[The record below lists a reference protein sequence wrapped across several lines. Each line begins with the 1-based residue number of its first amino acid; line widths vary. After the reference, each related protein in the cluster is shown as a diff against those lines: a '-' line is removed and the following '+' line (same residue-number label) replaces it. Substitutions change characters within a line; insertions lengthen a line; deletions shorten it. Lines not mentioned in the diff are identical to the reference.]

1 MRLCSTTVHD
11 SKLALAQEVAP
22 RRRQAPFSP
31 RGLEALERM
40 PTPLLLDPACTW
52 GLRILL
58 LPGQG
63 GRSSSSS
70 AGTRQV
76 VTVCRLQ
83 HPPEILQLPQSSL
96 QHYHLTALELSSHF
110 FHAWGRG
117 WPGGGQGFVVPS
129 PQAGTRDA

>member
-31 RGLEALERM
+31 QGLEALERM
-40 PTPLLLDPACTW
+40 PTPLPALPARQMLLDPACTW

-63 GRSSSSS
+63 GSSSSS
-70 AGTRQV
+70 SPGTREV
-76 VTVCRLQ
+76 VTVCSI
-83 HPPEILQLPQSSL
+83 PPKSSNC
-96 QHYHLTALELSSHF
+96 HRALY
-110 FHAWGRG
+110 R
-117 WPGGGQGFVVPS
+117 VII
-129 PQAGTRDA
+129 